1 MNHYLLSLDDLQSIR
16 SAITALAERVGDL
29 EQRLKGTQ
37 PYPRQ
42 AAPPSSIMSSNGEF
56 SAAEPRAASE

>member
-1 MNHYLLSLDDLQSIR
+1 MNNHLDLQSLKDTIQ
-16 SAITALAERVGDL
+16 SLVEQVSNLERQL
-29 EQRLKGTQ
+29 QGTQ

-56 SAAEPRAASE
+56 STAEPQAASE